1 MYNEYNGIDVKRNA
15 IQFGPVKQMQFY
27 CIVILCTE
35 NYVFFSFFFKS
46 VYDERISHA
55 VSSTFHIILESF
67 VEARNRQSTA

>member
-35 NYVFFSFFFKS
+35 NYVFFFLNW
-46 VYDERISHA
+46 
-55 VSSTFHIILESF
+55 STMNESLT
-67 VEARNRQSTA
+67 RSRQPFT